1 MSRAN
6 TTTVQELIISRDP
19 EVMGGTPVFA
29 GTRVPVQA
37 LIDELIGGRSIDG
50 FREAYPRVEREQIV
64 ELLQRV
70 GVLLTPD
77 PERLHLLER

>member
-6 TTTVQELIISRDP
+6 ETAVQELIILRDP
-19 EVMGGTPVFA
+19 DVMGGTPVFA

-37 LIDELIGGRSIDG
+37 LIDELAAGHSIDD
-50 FREAYPRVEREQIV
+50 FREGYPRVEREQIV

-70 GVLLTPD
+70 SIVLETAAI
-77 PERLHLLER
+77 